1 MASAERRRVLLAADW
16 YPPAFRA
23 GGPVRSV
30 AHLAAFLAREH
41 DVFVVT
47 GSHDL
52 GSPDPL
58 PGTGCGWQDVDG
70 IRVLRLGPSDRTAA
84 RWRALLTEVRPH
96 VLHLNSLFSRDFTL
110 APLRASRGWAG
121 LARILAPRG
130 MLSPGALAHRPLKKR
145 LFLAWAQR
153 APRFSGVRWHATSEL
168 EAEDIRRHFGRARID
183 VAPNLAGPPPP
194 PLPPRPA
201 PPWRVVSLGRVHP
214 VKNLAFACD
223 VLAGLGRPVR
233 WDIVGPWEDRAE
245 VARLETA
252 AARAG
257 EAAARVAGEA
267 ATRNTGEP
275 AFEVQFHGAL
285 APEAAAAVLREAHFL
300 MMPSVSENFGHAVVE
315 AWAAGCPAFVSEGTP
330 WRGLHEAGEGEVLPL
345 EVERWREATRRW
357 MDAGPEAWAAA
368 SVRCAAY
375 RADLDERSGAAAA
388 TRRIFSA

>member
-1 MASAERRRVLLAADW
+1 MGSAERRRILFAADW

-30 AHLAAFLAREH
+30 AHLAALLADAH

-47 GSHDL
+47 GTHDL
-52 GSPDPL
+52 GSPEPL
-58 PGTGCGWQDVDG
+58 PGTGCGWQDVAG
-70 IRVLRLGPSDRTAA
+70 IQVLRLGPTDRTPA

-110 APLRASRGWAG
+110 APLRASQGWAG
-121 LARILAPRG
+121 LERILAPRG
-130 MLSPGALAHRPLKKR
+130 MLSPGALNHRPLKKR

-194 PLPPRPA
+194 PPPPRPA

-214 VKNLAFACD
+214 VKNLGFACE

-233 WDIVGPWEDRAE
+233 WDVVGPWEDPAE
-245 VARLETA
+245 VARL
-252 AARAG
+252 
-257 EAAARVAGEA
+257 EAAARVAGESA
-267 ATRNTGEP
+267 AGNAGE
-275 AFEVQFHGAL
+275 AAIEVRFHGAL
-285 APEAAAAVLREAHFL
+285 EPAAAAAVLREAHFL
-300 MMPSVSENFGHAVVE
+300 MMPSVSENYGHAVVE
-315 AWAAGCPAFVSEGTP
+315 AWAAGCPVWVSEGTP
-330 WRGLHEAGEGEVLPL
+330 WRGLREAGVGEVLPL
-345 EVERWREATRRW
+345 EVECWREAARRW

-368 SVRCAAY
+368 SARCAAY
-375 RADLDERSGAAAA
+375 RADLDERSGAAEA
-388 TRRIFSA
+388 TRRIFSP